1 MLIIEEL
8 WIGQMC
14 IFTNSFIWTN
24 TVRKVEHK
32 LLKIKI

>member
-8 WIGQMC
+8 WIGQMH

-24 TVRKVEHK
+24 TV
-32 LLKIKI
+32 